1 MNVLNVA
8 NIVNDWIEKKLNL
21 PFTIYNDVIPD
32 TSDNAACLRYDPAPA
47 AERRYTDGTRLLKWN
62 LTYYVRNKNRTKA
75 REYADKITARLDG
88 VEITD
93 GTSGVNIQ
101 IEAATLPQF
110 ISIDEKNTTLHILR
124 PFTNIRR
131 EILNTFGITNSTKPS
146 KWHTPHTFA
155 YIRRK

>member
-1 MNVLNVA
+1 MSALNVS

-32 TSDNAACLRYDPAPA
+32 AIDNAACLRYDPAPA

-75 REYADKITARLDG
+75 REYADKITAKLDG

-93 GTSGVNIQ
+93 ETSGVCIQ

-110 ISIDEKNTTLHILR
+110 ISMDEKNNTIYSAAIVCTYIE
-124 PFTNIRR
+124 PR
-131 EILNTFGITNSTKPS
+131 ESME
-146 KWHTPHTFA
+146 A
-155 YIRRK
+155 

>member
-21 PFTIYNDVIPD
+21 PFTIYNDVTPD

-47 AERRYTDGTRLLKWN
+47 AERRYTDGTRLLKWS
-62 LTYYVRNKNRTKA
+62 LTYYIRNKNRTKA
-75 REYADKITARLDG
+75 REYADKITAKLDG

-93 GTSGVNIQ
+93 ETSGVCIQ

-110 ISIDEKNTTLHILR
+110 ISMDEKNNTIYSAAIVCTYLE
-124 PFTNIRR
+124 PR
-131 EILNTFGITNSTKPS
+131 ESME
-146 KWHTPHTFA
+146 A
-155 YIRRK
+155 

>member
-1 MNVLNVA
+1 MSALNVA

-21 PFTIYNDVIPD
+21 PFTIYNDVISD

-75 REYADKITARLDG
+75 REYADEITAKLDG

-93 GTSGVNIQ
+93 ETSGVCIQ

-110 ISIDEKNTTLHILR
+110 ISIDEKNNTIYSAAIVCTYLE
-124 PFTNIRR
+124 PR
-131 EILNTFGITNSTKPS
+131 ESME
-146 KWHTPHTFA
+146 A
-155 YIRRK
+155 

>member
-8 NIVNDWIEKKLNL
+8 NVVNNWIEKKLNL

-75 REYADKITARLDG
+75 REYADKITAQLDG
-88 VEITD
+88 AEITD
-93 GTSGVNIQ
+93 QASGVKIDC
-101 IEAATLPQF
+101 EAQTLPQF
-110 ISIDEKNTTLHILR
+110 ISLDDKQNTVYSAAIVCTYLE
-124 PFTNIRR
+124 PR
-131 EILNTFGITNSTKPS
+131 ESME
-146 KWHTPHTFA
+146 A
-155 YIRRK
+155 